1 MPDWL
6 IPLIV
11 LSAFLSF
18 IVFAFRQGDKVKP
31 RKSQYGD
38 DFSASGL
45 SGPGGDGGT
54 GGHSSH

>member
-18 IVFAFRQGDKVKP
+18 IVFAFRQGFKVKP